1 MPLKRARGIPPRYG
15 VLFTMSN
22 GAEFIHC
29 VVTQEALLDR
39 YGESGIDI
47 FNDHRREIE
56 RVASAKS
63 DRPDALEVDRVVVI
77 DTAADLKR

>member
-1 MPLKRARGIPPRYG
+1 L
-15 VLFTMSN
+15 
-22 GAEFIHC
+22 AEREAGRNVEII
-29 VVTQEALLDR
+29 VTQEALLDR
-39 YGESGIDI
+39 FGESGIDI

-56 RVASAKS
+56 RVASAKF